1 MEPIITPSTFYW
13 IDVISTLSTISTVL
27 FGLSATALVVALIF
41 LIPLTVEDELNDD
54 FGKFYKKILITLTII
69 TTIFGLSYVF
79 IPSKETLIAM
89 TVTKYVTPDNITAV
103 GGTIEESVSSIAT
116 DIVQIIDA
124 ASEKEDTDS
133 DWYNYKL
140 FYVNKRA
147 YFIFIKKYDIIYI
160 ENEKIINSKWG
171 W

>member
-1 MEPIITPSTFYW
+1 MEPIISPSIFYW

-79 IPSKETLIAM
+79 TPSKETLIAM
-89 TVTKYVTPDNITAV
+89 TVTKYVTPDNIAAV
-103 GGTIEESVSSIAT
+103 GGTIEESASSIAT

-124 ASEKEDTDS
+124 ASDKEDTDS
-133 DWYNYKL
+133 D
-140 FYVNKRA
+140 
-147 YFIFIKKYDIIYI
+147 
-160 ENEKIINSKWG
+160 
-171 W
+171 

>member
-1 MEPIITPSTFYW
+1 MEPIISPSIFYW

-69 TTIFGLSYVF
+69 TTIFGLSHIF
-79 IPSKETLIAM
+79 TPSKETLIAM
-89 TVTKYVTPDNITAV
+89 TVAKYVTPDNITTI

-116 DIVQIIDA
+116 DIVQIIDDEI
-124 ASEKEDTDS
+124 EKEDTD
-133 DWYNYKL
+133 
-140 FYVNKRA
+140 FY
-147 YFIFIKKYDIIYI
+147 
-160 ENEKIINSKWG
+160 
-171 W
+171 